1 MVEPEYTLHT
11 MPNGMQIA
19 HKRVA
24 ATRLV
29 HCGFII
35 KAGSRNDGDHPGIAH
50 CLEHMVFKGT
60 QKRKTIHVLNHLE
73 VVGGEM
79 NAFTT
84 KEHTAIYATVQT
96 THYSRAVDIL
106 TDVVFNS
113 SVPDAELLK
122 EKKVITEEINMYLDT
137 PEENI
142 YDEFQEMVFKGHPL
156 AHNIL
161 GTAESLQKIE
171 KRDILDFISNWYQ
184 PNNLIFVVVG
194 NISWSRALAAYE
206 KFTGS
211 MQFKIESKKTSNLQL
226 FDYSPLSVVKETDY
240 VQAYSILGAP
250 AYKDNDPKKWKLL
263 LLNNLLGGPGLNS
276 RLNLAIREKYGFTYN
291 VESGYQTFSDTGM
304 FHCYLGSEKKYI
316 EKSTELVLKELKKLR
331 ENQLGTLQLSRFK
344 NQFSGQMVMADESRS
359 GLMVHIGRGILTN
372 GTVLG
377 LKDIL
382 QKIQAITSND
392 LLETA
397 NEIFDVKNFS
407 YLTYL
412 PE

>member
-1 MVEPEYTLHT
+1 M
-11 MPNGMQIA
+11 
-19 HKRVA
+19 
-24 ATRLV
+24 
-29 HCGFII
+29 
-35 KAGSRNDGDHPGIAH
+35 
-50 CLEHMVFKGT
+50 
-60 QKRKTIHVLNHLE
+60 
-73 VVGGEM
+73 
-79 NAFTT
+79 
-84 KEHTAIYATVQT
+84 
-96 THYSRAVDIL
+96 
-106 TDVVFNS
+106 
-113 SVPDAELLK
+113 
-122 EKKVITEEINMYLDT
+122 
-137 PEENI
+137 
-142 YDEFQEMVFKGHPL
+142 
-156 AHNIL
+156 
-161 GTAESLQKIE
+161 
-171 KRDILDFISNWYQ
+171 
-184 PNNLIFVVVG
+184 
-194 NISWSRALAAYE
+194 
-206 KFTGS
+206 
-211 MQFKIESKKTSNLQL
+211 QL